1 MGHRLDNLRFDTTYY
16 PVAAFSCAFFL
27 YLFRYASPKMSSK
40 FSSKYNLLSHEDQVD
55 WNNRVN
61 STVHSVV
68 VSCMCAYTML
78 SDNEITE
85 EPIWW
90 DSPLVRTSC
99 AIVAGYMTSDV
110 IIMAVHYQQM
120 GEVFYVLHHG
130 ASIYAYYYVMT
141 YGVLPYFANYRL
153 VAEFSTPFVNQRW
166 FLTQLGYEKSSA
178 VFVSNGVAMALTFFL
193 VRIAVMPSYWHRVY
207 SVYNTPGF
215 NRLGYIQLCLIIP
228 CVILD
233 VINIYWFYKICVG
246 AYKIC
251 CMFFETEN
259 DSPNPNSTKFLPG
272 SAIFNKTLSSFM
284 PKRSLVP
291 TVVNTKK
298 ID

>member
-1 MGHRLDNLRFDTTYY
+1 MGRRLELLYFDTTYY

-27 YLFRYASPKMSSK
+27 YLYKYASPKLSSK
-40 FSSKYNLLSHEDQVD
+40 FCAKYSLLSEQEQVE
-55 WNNRVN
+55 WNNRVG

-68 VSCMCAYTML
+68 ISFVCAYTML
-78 SDNEITE
+78 YDDEIAE

-90 DSPLVRTSC
+90 DSPVVRTSC
-99 AIVAGYMTSDV
+99 AVVAGYMTSDV
-110 IIMAVHYQQM
+110 IVMSIHYKQI
-120 GEVFYVLHHG
+120 GDVFYVLHHG

-166 FLTQLGYEKSSA
+166 FLTQLGYERTSQ
-178 VFVSNGVAMALTFFL
+178 VFVTNGVAMAVTFFSA
-193 VRIAVMPSYWHRVY
+193 RIATMPSYWHRVFR
-207 SVYNTPGF
+207 VYNTPAF

-228 CVILD
+228 CLVLD
-233 VINIYWFYKICVG
+233 VLNIYWFYKICAG

-251 CMFFETEN
+251 SMFYVRDKDVNVTN
-259 DSPNPNSTKFLPG
+259 DKKLLPSTLDGTFY
-272 SAIFNKTLSSFM
+272 NKQTLIPSHPASR
-284 PKRSLVP
+284 KH
-291 TVVNTKK
+291 

>member
-1 MGHRLDNLRFDTTYY
+1 MGQRLENLRFDTTYY
-16 PVAAFSCAFFL
+16 PMAAFSCAFFL

-40 FSSKYNLLSHEDQVD
+40 LSSKYNLLSYEDQID
-55 WNNRVN
+55 WNNRIN

-68 VSCMCAYTML
+68 VSCMCAYTMIY
-78 SDNEITE
+78 DDEIAE

-99 AIVAGYMTSDV
+99 AIVAGYMTSDQILSV
-110 IIMAVHYQQM
+110 MMIKKFPQIKGNFLIPEAY
-120 GEVFYVLHHG
+120 FYEL
-130 ASIYAYYYVMT
+130 T

-178 VFVSNGVAMALTFFL
+178 MFVSNGVAMAVTFFL

-215 NRLGYIQLCLIIP
+215 SRLGYIQLCLIIP

-233 VINIYWFYKICVG
+233 IINIYWFYKICIG
-246 AYKIC
+246 AYK
-251 CMFFETEN
+251 
-259 DSPNPNSTKFLPG
+259 
-272 SAIFNKTLSSFM
+272 
-284 PKRSLVP
+284 V
-291 TVVNTKK
+291 
-298 ID
+298 